1 MNSQQNYLQPQRS
14 LSSSISSSRTS
25 SIYGSHTYE
34 SIQFSTP
41 QICDA
46 CDELIDS
53 KKSLNGLNFIQILF
67 QKKISLF
74 FRRNTSTSMS

>member
-1 MNSQQNYLQPQRS
+1 MLVQDEAYKRMNIQHNYLQPQRS

-25 SIYGSHTYE
+25 SVYGSHTYE
-34 SIQFSTP
+34 SIQFTTP

-53 KKSLNGLNFIQILF
+53 KKSSNGMKNFL
-67 QKKISLF
+67 
-74 FRRNTSTSMS
+74 

>member
-1 MNSQQNYLQPQRS
+1 MQRLSIQDESYKRMNPQQNYLQPQRS

-25 SIYGSHTYE
+25 SIYGPHTYE
-34 SIQFSTP
+34 SVQFSTP

-53 KKSLNGLNFIQILF
+53 KRLSNGL
-67 QKKISLF
+67 KI
-74 FRRNTSTSMS
+74 

>member
-1 MNSQQNYLQPQRS
+1 MQDETYKRMNSQQNYFQTQRS
-14 LSSSISSSRTS
+14 LSSSRTS

-34 SIQFSTP
+34 LTQFSTP

-53 KKSLNGLNFIQILF
+53 KKSPNSLNLIKILF
-67 QKKISLF
+67 
-74 FRRNTSTSMS
+74 